1 MWPSGDFLFHRG
13 LRVCPWGCTARHL
26 FTRRTPFEVTSG
38 EVLQAGVL
46 GWRMVGGILPD
57 TYPKTITMMILRAGF
72 SSGPQIQSDHM
83 FLVPMGAG
91 TCFLPV
97 PERCAGGAGACLF
110 CSARGMGRTNAAP
123 AALDDVSASLRRSF
137 FGGCRPQNS
146 RPILGG
152 FRPPDLPPHP
162 GELPAL
168 SMDL

>member
-1 MWPSGDFLFHRG
+1 
-13 LRVCPWGCTARHL
+13 
-26 FTRRTPFEVTSG
+26 
-38 EVLQAGVL
+38 
-46 GWRMVGGILPD
+46 MVGGIFPD

-91 TCFLPV
+91 TCFCCQ
-97 PERCAGGAGACLF
+97 CARGACFLLCLWGRRMFF
-110 CSARGMGRTNAAP
+110 CSARGMGRKNGAP

-162 GELPAL
+162 GELPPL

>member
-1 MWPSGDFLFHRG
+1 
-13 LRVCPWGCTARHL
+13 
-26 FTRRTPFEVTSG
+26 
-38 EVLQAGVL
+38 
-46 GWRMVGGILPD
+46 MVGGILPD

-72 SSGPQIQSDHM
+72 SSGPQIQSDHTL
-83 FLVPMGAG
+83 LVPMGAG
-91 TCFLPV
+91 ACFWPV
-97 PERCAGGAGACLF
+97 PDGVCLFLCLRGRRMFF
-110 CSARGMGRTNAAP
+110 CSARGMGRKNGAP